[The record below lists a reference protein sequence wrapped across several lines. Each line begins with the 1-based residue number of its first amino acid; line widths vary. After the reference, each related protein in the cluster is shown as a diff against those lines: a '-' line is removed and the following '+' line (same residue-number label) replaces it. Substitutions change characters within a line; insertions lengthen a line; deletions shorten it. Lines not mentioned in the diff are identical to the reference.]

1 MYIYIYVYV
10 YVYTYI
16 HIYVYIYIYIHTR
29 MHICMYMCIHVCA
42 YAYTLYMYVR
52 VYGTGD
58 AHSCGSWHGGRMKLC
73 SPNGKGGNR

>member
-1 MYIYIYVYV
+1 
-10 YVYTYI
+10 
-16 HIYVYIYIYIHTR
+16 
-29 MHICMYMCIHVCA
+29 MYMCIHVCA